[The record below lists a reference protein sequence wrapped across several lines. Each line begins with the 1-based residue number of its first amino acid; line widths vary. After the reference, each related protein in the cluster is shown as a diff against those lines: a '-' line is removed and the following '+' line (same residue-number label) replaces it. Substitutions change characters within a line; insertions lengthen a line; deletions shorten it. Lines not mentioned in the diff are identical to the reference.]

1 MAQPTHRYIL
11 QWSREIA
18 PGVKHLGMTR
28 EDEKH
33 LPFIAGQ
40 FLTLHIFD
48 PNRSKILHRSY
59 SIANAPESNILEI
72 ACAYVQGGVASNFL
86 FSLKP
91 GDIIDASG
99 PYGLF
104 ILKDE
109 QPKRYILVA
118 TGTGITP
125 YRSMLVE
132 LRNRLQAR
140 PESKVIIV
148 QGVRKSDE
156 LLFGQ
161 EFVDTSK
168 SHPNFHFY
176 ACYSRGNNIEHAY
189 ERKGHVQ
196 DTFEELNLN
205 PAEDIIYLCG
215 NPNMIDDAFAVLTQ
229 KGFDRHNIRR
239 EKYVFSH

>member
-18 PGVKHLGMTR
+18 PGVKHLGIAR
-28 EDEKH
+28 EDEKP
-33 LPFIAGQ
+33 LSFIAGQ
-40 FLTLHIFD
+40 FMTLHIFD

-59 SIANAPESNILEI
+59 SIANPPQGNVLEI
-72 ACAYVQGGVASNFL
+72 ACAFVQGGVASNFL

-91 GDIIDASG
+91 GDVIEASG

-104 ILKDE
+104 VLKE
-109 QPKRYILVA
+109 EKPKRYIFVA

-132 LRNRLQAR
+132 LKNRLETQADMQ
-140 PESKVIIV
+140 VVIV
-148 QGVRKSDE
+148 QGVRNREE

-161 EFVDTSK
+161 EFVEMTK
-168 SHPNFHFY
+168 THPNFHFY
-176 ACYSRGNNIEHAY
+176 ACYSRIDTLQHPY

-196 DTFEELNLN
+196 VTFEELNLN
-205 PAEDIIYLCG
+205 PSQDIIYLCG
-215 NPNMIDDAFAVLTQ
+215 NPNMIDDAFAHLSQ
-229 KGFDRHNIRR
+229 LGFDRHTIRR